1 MKHWSILCIPGNL
14 NVIVRMQPERESYVK
29 GGEEVS
35 KNLVTAI
42 AEGQKPKYSGSYTD
56 TLTFTV
62 APKGPY
68 SFDATTADADTLKR
82 SLLNELKAGGTHL
95 TITLAHDANETM
107 FIAIAEALSEGA
119 ADGTVCLTINGA
131 TTIPDLFLRNIYDF
145 DTITDIENV
154 IRAPSAKIKKVVL
167 TDVTD
172 IGNYAFYDC
181 TNLISVDAPKA
192 TTIGDDAFWYCYSL
206 TSVNLPKATTISKSA
221 FEYCAAL
228 TTLNLPLANSLGG
241 SFIGC
246 ANSLTEL
253 RLTARGTISVT
264 TDASAASDKTFYS
277 APTTQIDLYLNR
289 DKQSEVNNGNTW
301 NGCVF
306 KSITFV

>member
-1 MKHWSILCIPGNL
+1 MK
-14 NVIVRMQPERESYVK
+14 
-29 GGEEVS
+29 
-35 KNLVTAI
+35 
-42 AEGQKPKYSGSYTD
+42 QK
-56 TLTFTV
+56 V
-62 APKGPY
+62 NQ
-68 SFDATTADADTLKR
+68 R
-82 SLLNELKAGGTHL
+82 
-95 TITLAHDANETM
+95 
-107 FIAIAEALSEGA
+107 
-119 ADGTVCLTINGA
+119 GTVLMA
-131 TTIPDLFLRNIYDF
+131 
-145 DTITDIENV
+145 
-154 IRAPSAKIKKVVL
+154 VL
-167 TDVTD
+167 
-172 IGNYAFYDC
+172 ILLLLA
-181 TNLISVDAPKA
+181 LICVG
-192 TTIGDDAFWYCYSL
+192 IWVGVSL
-206 TSVNLPKATTISKSA
+206 NKQPGETKPKATTISKSA